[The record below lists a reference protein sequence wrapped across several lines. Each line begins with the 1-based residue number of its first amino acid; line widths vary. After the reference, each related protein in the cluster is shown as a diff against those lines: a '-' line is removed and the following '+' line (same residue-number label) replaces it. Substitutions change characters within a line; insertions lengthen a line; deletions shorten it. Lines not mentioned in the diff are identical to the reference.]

1 MIDFRT
7 PNRRILP
14 DRRVNPDRRIA
25 DRRQQQENEL
35 KQHSTPFKI
44 VLDGPLITTDGQST
58 EQ

>member
-35 KQHSTPFKI
+35 KRHSTPFKI
-44 VLDGPLITTDGQST
+44 EFDGPLITTDG
-58 EQ
+58 EPAE

>member
-14 DRRVNPDRRIA
+14 DRQVNSDRRIA

-35 KQHSTPFKI
+35 KRQSTPFKI
-44 VLDGPLITTDGQST
+44 ELDGPLITTDGEPT
-58 EQ
+58 E